1 MKLYLSPLFI
11 LPIFFLS
18 CGSQNGT
25 EQPATTEIEPQK
37 EILTEETT
45 QPIQNTEEALDSS
58 ETKSQ
63 IEVVEEK
70 PQEELAETQAEI
82 TENTEI
88 KQTNETEETP
98 KVDSVETPKEKI
110 IAEPH
115 QLWDV
120 LTRKHISADGK
131 VNYAGFL
138 SDKKQVEQYL
148 NELKEMHSELTSW
161 NKRKQ
166 LAYWINMYNAVT
178 VKLIIDNYPV
188 SSITELKGGKPW
200 DTPLIEL
207 SGTSYTLNVIE
218 NKIIRPKYKEPRIH
232 FAVNCAAKSC
242 PKIMNKAWTEHN
254 LERAL
259 TAQTKAFLAN
269 KEQNTLQ
276 ENNLVISKIFDWYK
290 ADFGASNQGIIEFI
304 NTYSNKEI
312 DLNATVSFNEYDW
325 SLNSK

>member
-1 MKLYLSPLFI
+1 MKLHLSPLFI

-18 CGSQNGT
+18 CDSQNRT
-25 EQPATTEIEPQK
+25 EQSETAEIKPQK
-37 EILTEETT
+37 EIITEETT
-45 QPIQNTEEALDSS
+45 QPIRKTEEYLDSS

-63 IEVVEEK
+63 IEVVEEIH
-70 PQEELAETQAEI
+70 QEELAEI
-82 TENTEI
+82 IENTEI
-88 KQTNETEETP
+88 KKTDETEETQQ
-98 KVDSVETPKEKI
+98 VDSVETPKEKI

-120 LTRKHISADGK
+120 LTRKHINADGK

-138 SDKKQVEQYL
+138 SDKKQLEQYL
-148 NELKEMHSELTSW
+148 NQLKEMHSELTSW

-166 LAYWINMYNAVT
+166 LAYWINMYNTVT

-218 NKIIRPKYKEPRIH
+218 NKIIRPKFKDPRIH

-276 ENNLVISKIFDWYK
+276 ENDIIISKIFDWYK
-290 ADFGASNQGIIEFI
+290 ADFGSSNQGIIKFI

>member
-1 MKLYLSPLFI
+1 MKLHLSPLFI

-18 CGSQNGT
+18 CDSQNGT
-25 EQPATTEIEPQK
+25 EQSETAKIKPQK
-37 EILTEETT
+37 EIITEENT
-45 QPIQNTEEALDSS
+45 QPIQKTEEYLDSS

-63 IEVVEEK
+63 IEVVEEIHQK
-70 PQEELAETQAEI
+70 ELAEI

-88 KQTNETEETP
+88 KKTDETEETQQ
-98 KVDSVETPKEKI
+98 VDSVETPKEKI

-120 LTRKHISADGK
+120 LTRKHINADGK

-138 SDKKQVEQYL
+138 SDKKQLEQYL
-148 NELKEMHSELTSW
+148 NQLKEMHSELTSW

-166 LAYWINMYNAVT
+166 LAYWINMYNTVT

-218 NKIIRPKYKEPRIH
+218 NKIIRPKFKDPRIH

-259 TAQTKAFLAN
+259 TAQTKEFLAN

-276 ENNLVISKIFDWYK
+276 ENDIIISKIFDWYK
-290 ADFGASNQGIIEFI
+290 ADFGSSNQGIIEFI

>member
-1 MKLYLSPLFI
+1 MKLHLSPLFI

-18 CGSQNGT
+18 CDSQNGT
-25 EQPATTEIEPQK
+25 EQSETAEIKPQK
-37 EILTEETT
+37 EIITEETT
-45 QPIQNTEEALDSS
+45 QPIQKTEEYLDSS

-63 IEVVEEK
+63 IEVVEEIHQK
-70 PQEELAETQAEI
+70 ELAEI

-88 KQTNETEETP
+88 KKTDETEETQQ
-98 KVDSVETPKEKI
+98 VDSVETPKEKI

-120 LTRKHISADGK
+120 LTRKHINADGK

-138 SDKKQVEQYL
+138 SDKKQLEQYL
-148 NELKEMHSELTSW
+148 NQLKEMHSELTSW

-166 LAYWINMYNAVT
+166 LAYWINMYNTVT

-218 NKIIRPKYKEPRIH
+218 NKIIRPKFKDPRIH

-242 PKIMNKAWTEHN
+242 PKIMNKAWNEHN

-259 TAQTKAFLAN
+259 TTQTKAFLAN

-276 ENNLVISKIFDWYK
+276 ENDIIISKIFDWYK